1 MHVMTNDENICR
13 NASMLLLGDKYPEH
27 IKDFKDA
34 VGEIARAKSMTFR
47 EAAAHLADTAMKQGE
62 PPEVTGLFIAAGAE
76 LAIAT

>member
-1 MHVMTNDENICR
+1 MYAMTDDENICR
-13 NASMLLLGDKYPEH
+13 NASMLLLGEKYAEH
-27 IKDFKDA
+27 VKDFKAA
-34 VGEIARAKSMTFR
+34 VGEIARAKSISFR